1 MAEEKNLKILLKT
14 MNPRLNE
21 GEYVYCTVQKIP
33 QVDMDQILF
42 VFKEQEGFTLV
53 LNKKVAD
60 ELYLNYSFVAS
71 WITLTVHSSLKAIGL
86 TAAFSKALTANNIS
100 CNVVAGYYHDH
111 LFVEIKDAQK
121 AMVTLKKF
129 SEEQ

>member
-1 MAEEKNLKILLKT
+1 

>member
-1 MAEEKNLKILLKT
+1 MAEEKNLKMLLKT